1 MVVETKARI
10 IACRV
15 YDKKDKQTKEPTGEK
30 GVMISLLID
39 EDPQVHFS
47 GKVISPFVEN
57 ATYRGPI
64 DFSTF
69 DRFETVKVSMDLS
82 VGSGKEFYKL
92 FDLNHIEK
100 RK

>member
-1 MVVETKARI
+1 MKVKTNARI

-15 YDKKDKQTKEPTGEK
+15 YDKKDKTTKELTGEK

-39 EDPQVHFS
+39 EDATVHFS
-47 GKVISPFVEN
+47 GKVISPFVES
-57 ATYRGPI
+57 ATYRGPL

-69 DRFETVKVSMDLS
+69 ERFENVEVEMDLS
-82 VGSGKEFYKL
+82 VGAGKEFYKL
-92 FDLNHIEK
+92 FDLNHIAK